1 VSWATVL
8 EQHGGAAAL
17 HAFLAAAAARLAQD
31 ATAARLR
38 LPLAAPL
45 LESRLCYACSRCAQD
60 GRLADAVLLLR
71 KLAAGDASV
80 LSTTRLLSECHD
92 ADSYGSRRMIAQH
105 AAQHAARRR
114 DAY

>member
-1 VSWATVL
+1 MG
-8 EQHGGAAAL
+8 GGAPRAWVGPP
-17 HAFLAAAAARLAQD
+17 RK
-31 ATAARLR
+31 
-38 LPLAAPL
+38 PLAA
-45 LESRLCYACSRCAQD
+45 CAQD